1 MDGTSPRQNEDIE
14 NRMGFGYHWMV
25 FYTIAQVAKGYEEIE
40 PGMDGG
46 HQAVVIHLD
55 GKSHIIIKGH

>member
-1 MDGTSPRQNEDIE
+1 
-14 NRMGFGYHWMV
+14 MGFGYHWMV